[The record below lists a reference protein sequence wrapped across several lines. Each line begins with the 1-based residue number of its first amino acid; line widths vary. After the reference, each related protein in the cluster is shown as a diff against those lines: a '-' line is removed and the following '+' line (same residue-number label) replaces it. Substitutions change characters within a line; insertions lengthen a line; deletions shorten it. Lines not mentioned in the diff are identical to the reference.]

1 MSGINAALPAINTLL
16 KIGDQGS
23 PEAFNLIANV
33 GDMNEILS
41 MTADKVDVT
50 SHSTTVPW
58 SQNIPTLLNGGN
70 VTFPLFFIPSSG
82 SPATGVIGHSFSG
95 GIGKYFVN
103 RGASASQPG
112 TAINFQ
118 ITFPDA
124 AQTTYFFS
132 GFIYDFK
139 MKAPVKGVETAEITI
154 GVTSAPTLV

>member
-1 MSGINAALPAINTLL
+1 MSINAAQPAIQTLL
-16 KIGDQGS
+16 KIGDQAS
-23 PEAFNLIANV
+23 PENFNIIANI
-33 GDMNEILS
+33 GDYNEILS

-82 SPATGVIGHSFSG
+82 APSGGIIGHNFTA
-95 GIGKYFVN
+95 GIGKYLTQ
-103 RGASASQPG
+103 RGSSAVQPG
-112 TAINFQ
+112 TPIHFQ
-118 ITFPDA
+118 IVFPDA
-124 AQTTYFFS
+124 AATTYSFS

-139 MKAPVKGVETAEITI
+139 MKAPVKGVLTAEMTI